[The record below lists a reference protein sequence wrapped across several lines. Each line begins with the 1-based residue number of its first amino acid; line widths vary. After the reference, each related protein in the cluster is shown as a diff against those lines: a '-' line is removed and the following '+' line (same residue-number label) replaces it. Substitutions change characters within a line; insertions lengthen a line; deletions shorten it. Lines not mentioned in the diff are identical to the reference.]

1 MIQILWYI
9 ILYTLVSTSTA
20 PWIQRASDMKAEMIV
35 DHDKDRK
42 LQQHADEILKLIKD
56 IKMKVK

>member
-1 MIQILWYI
+1 
-9 ILYTLVSTSTA
+9 
-20 PWIQRASDMKAEMIV
+20 MKAEVVV

-56 IKMKVK
+56 IKMKVCLHFDRELID